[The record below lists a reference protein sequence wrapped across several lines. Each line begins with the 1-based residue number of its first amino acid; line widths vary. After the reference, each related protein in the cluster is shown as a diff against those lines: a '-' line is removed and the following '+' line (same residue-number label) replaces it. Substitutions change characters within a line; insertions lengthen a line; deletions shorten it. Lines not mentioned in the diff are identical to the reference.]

1 MIAGQSF
8 NLLEAIYLVVWI
20 AVLYLVCM
28 TVLLNIRSIAR
39 AAWRLLSS
47 LLQPALAVFAEGS
60 RFRARILRHE
70 RRVQRH
76 QAWMKTLPH

>member
-20 AVLYLVCM
+20 AVLYLVCV

-39 AAWRLLSS
+39 AAWRLVSS
-47 LLQPALAVFAEGS
+47 LLQLALAVFAEVP
-60 RFRARILRHE
+60 RALARVLRHE

-76 QAWMKTLPH
+76 QAWMRSLPH